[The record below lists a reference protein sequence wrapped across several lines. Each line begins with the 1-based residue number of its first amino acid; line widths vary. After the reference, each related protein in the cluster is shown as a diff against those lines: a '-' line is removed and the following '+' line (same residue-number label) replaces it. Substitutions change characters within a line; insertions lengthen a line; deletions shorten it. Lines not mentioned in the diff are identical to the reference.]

1 MTTIAVARIALS
13 DSYWYRLE
21 AGFNGR
27 IATDTVTWYEPN
39 SRIYP
44 MSLDPESLYV
54 QLGRL
59 IETMPDL
66 LSPVTADT
74 SMWLGRAVALVEESG
89 DLTDAVALR
98 VASDSLNPVLGH
110 KNAGKIVAILHRALA
125 RAELKVS
132 AATSGAFIPVGA
144 GFTAIAA
151 LSKIMSTA
159 DSNVLIV
166 DPYADEKV
174 LTDFAVLVREGTLV
188 RVLSD
193 KRTVASSL
201 RPVAQRWAEQY
212 GASRPLEVRV
222 TPPRALHDRLIVV
235 DNAQVWTLTQS
246 LKDFA
251 ARSPASI
258 VRSDAGTAS
267 LKVEAY
273 NGIWEG
279 ATVLV

>member
-1 MTTIAVARIALS
+1 M
-13 DSYWYRLE
+13 
-21 AGFNGR
+21 
-27 IATDTVTWYEPN
+27 P
-39 SRIYP
+39 
-44 MSLDPESLYV
+44 LDPESLYV

-66 LSPVTADT
+66 QAPVTADT

-89 DLTDAVALR
+89 DLIDAVALKG
-98 VASDSLNPVLGH
+98 AGDSLDSVLRQKH
-110 KNAGKIVAILHRALA
+110 AGKIVAVLHRALA

-132 AATSGAFIPVGA
+132 AATTGAFIPVGES
-144 GFTAIAA
+144 FTAIAKI
-151 LSKIMSTA
+151 SKIMSAT

-174 LTDFAVLVREGTLV
+174 LTDYAVLVPEGKRV

-193 KRTVASSL
+193 KRTVASGL

-212 GASRPLEVRV
+212 GAGRPVEVRL
-222 TPPRALHDRLIVV
+222 TARGLLHDRLIVV
-235 DNAQVWTLTQS
+235 DDAQVWTLTQS

-251 ARSPASI
+251 ARSPATI
-258 VRSDAGTAS
+258 VRVDAGTAS

-273 NGIWEG
+273 NTIWGE
-279 ATVLV
+279 ATVVV